1 MGSERYEMPVTY
13 PPSSE
18 PIVRMR
24 GITKVFRAATGD
36 TVVLKGIDVDVQQ
49 GEFVAVVGRSGSGKS
64 TLVNMLTGIDR
75 PTTGTVEVGGVR
87 TDALAESP
95 MALWRGRNL
104 GIVFQFF
111 QLLPMLTLVEN
122 VMLPMDFCSIYPAAS
137 RQERAL
143 GLLARVGLKEY
154 AYALPGAV
162 AGGQQQS
169 AAIARG
175 LANDPPIL
183 VADEPTGNLDSHTAA
198 TVMVLF
204 EELVAA
210 GKTILMVTHDRSLAR
225 LTGRTLVISD
235 GELVN
240 GAISAAL
247 PDLPDASLLGLSKSA
262 LRFQLTPGAPLPPAS
277 GRAGQVV
284 YLVEGGELLP
294 AGGGGRLGPGSL
306 LDARAR
312 GRPAFAGA
320 EGAVLLALPRAE
332 LVSYV
337 SGTLAQ
343 AERPARTADG
353 GSPRARGLRGPWL
366 HDRWLPG
373 RWLRRSGER

>member
-1 MGSERYEMPVTY
+1 MVSERYEMPVTY
-13 PPSSE
+13 PPRGE

-24 GITKVFRAATGD
+24 GITKVFHAATGD
-36 TVVLKGIDVDVQQ
+36 TTVLKGIDVDVRQ

-87 TDALAESP
+87 TDVLAESP

-143 GLLARVGLKEY
+143 GLLARVGLQEY
-154 AYALPGAV
+154 AHALPGAV

-169 AAIARG
+169 AAIARA

-210 GKTILMVTHDRSLAR
+210 GKTILMVTHDRTLAR
-225 LTGRTLVISD
+225 RTSRTLVISD
-235 GELVN
+235 GELVD

-247 PDLPDASLLGLSKSA
+247 PDLPDAILLELSRSA
-262 LRFQLTPGAPLPPAS
+262 QRLHLTPVAPLPPVS
-277 GRAGQVV
+277 GRSGDVV
-284 YLVEGGELLP
+284 YVVSGGALVV
-294 AGGGGRLGPGSL
+294 AGSGSRLGPGSM
-306 LDARAR
+306 LDGRAR
-312 GRPAFAGA
+312 GRSTSAGDEGA
-320 EGAVLLALPRAE
+320 EVLALPRAQVVRY
-332 LVSYV
+332 LS
-337 SGTLAQ
+337 SSTKQ
-343 AERPARTADG
+343 PAKPTRMADADG
-353 GSPRARGLRGPWL
+353 
-366 HDRWLPG
+366 
-373 RWLRRSGER
+373 LRRRWWRGFWQRNRGAP